1 VKFENFEQLYI
12 LVPQNQVGNCE
23 FTNCLPSYY
32 PLIPSVI
39 FLKCC
44 LSGRACSLYDSDLDS
59 PLLRCIL
66 DLVISFPIFGETS
79 CF

>member
-39 FLKCC
+39 FLKYC
-44 LSGRACSLYDSDLDS
+44 LAGHALYDSDLNN
-59 PLLRCIL
+59 PLLRGIL